1 MNLVRFD
8 PFRDAV
14 SFQNRMNRF
23 FEPFLRT
30 STEDYGSWLP
40 AVDIREDGE
49 AIRLQAEI
57 PGLKQEDIEI
67 HIENNIL
74 TLKGERKQENEVMEQ
89 DYHRVERSYG
99 SFSRSFSLPTSVNS
113 EKIQAVYKDGI
124 LDITL
129 PKSESS
135 KSRKIKVTTN

>member
-1 MNLVRFD
+1 M
-8 PFRDAV
+8 
-14 SFQNRMNRF
+14 
-23 FEPFLRT
+23 
-30 STEDYGSWLP
+30 
-40 AVDIREDGE
+40 
-49 AIRLQAEI
+49 
-57 PGLKQEDIEI
+57 K
-67 HIENNIL
+67 
-74 TLKGERKQENEVMEQ
+74 EQ

-113 EKIQAVYKDGI
+113 EKVQAVYKDGI

>member
-30 STEDYGSWLP
+30 STEDCGTWLP
-40 AVDIREDGE
+40 PVDIREDGA
-49 AIRLQAEI
+49 AIRLQAEL
-57 PGLKQEDIEI
+57 PGLKQEEIEI

-74 TLKGERKQENEVMEQ
+74 TLKGERKQENEVKEQ
-89 DYHRVERSYG
+89 DYHRVERSFG

-113 EKIQAVYKDGI
+113 EKVQAVYKDGI